1 MFSVN
6 KNATNELTDRIL
18 HLGKSLVTPTE
29 TYISCIDINNN
40 GGEVESKKL

>member
-6 KNATNELTDRIL
+6 KNVTNELTDQR
-18 HLGKSLVTPTE
+18 HLGKSLVPPTE

-40 GGEVESKKL
+40 EGEVES